1 MYKIII
7 YMKEIIIIETNNGA
21 KLKNFLN
28 QERFV
33 YKVYQKPTISKEIDI
48 FANYGEVIKNK
59 EREKELK
66 LWDNV
71 DEDEE
76 LNKDGEWWS

>member
-1 MYKIII
+1 
-7 YMKEIIIIETNNGA
+7 MKEIIIIETNKPQ

-28 QERFV
+28 KEHFS
-33 YKVYQKPTISKEIDI
+33 YKVYQEPKNGQKLDI
-48 FANYGEVIKNK
+48 FANYGQAIKNK

-66 LWDNV
+66 LWDNMDL
-71 DEDEE
+71 DEQ